1 MNEPFMPQR
10 RFFWPLVI
18 SLIVG
23 SIGALTIL
31 SLLSPRRVQTQP
43 PNQSPPSTTRERV
56 SALGRL
62 EPQGEVIYLSA
73 PASLEGARVERLLV
87 KLGDRVKT
95 GQLIAILDNR
105 DRLQAAEKE
114 ARTQVKLAKA
124 ELNKIKLGAKVG
136 EINAQKAKS
145 EGLKAELAGQM
156 ATQSAT
162 IARIG
167 AELNNAQT
175 ECRRYE
181 KLFLEGA
188 ISASERDNICI
199 KDATFREQLAEAQ
212 ANRQRTINT
221 LKQEISSASGTLT
234 EIAEVRPVD
243 VAIAQ
248 ANLEKA
254 QAYVQQAQANLNLAY
269 VKAPRSGQI
278 LKIHTYGGERVED
291 KGIVEL
297 GDTEQMY
304 VVAEIY
310 ETEIHGIKIGQI
322 ASITSKGLAGE
333 LTGKVAEI
341 GLQIAKKDVL
351 GTDPAADVDARVV
364 EVKIQLD
371 TAASAKVQGLT
382 NLQVNVVINL

>member
-1 MNEPFMPQR
+1 MKEPFIPQR

-31 SLLSPRRVQTQP
+31 FLLSPRRVQTQP

-114 ARTQVKLAKA
+114 ARTQVKLAQA

-248 ANLEKA
+248 ANLERA

-278 LKIHTYGGERVED
+278 LKIHTYGGERVEA

-310 ETEIHGIKIGQI
+310 ETDIHGIKIGQI

-333 LTGKVAEI
+333 LTGKVVEI

>member
-1 MNEPFMPQR
+1 
-10 RFFWPLVI
+10 
-18 SLIVG
+18 
-23 SIGALTIL
+23 
-31 SLLSPRRVQTQP
+31 
-43 PNQSPPSTTRERV
+43 
-56 SALGRL
+56 
-62 EPQGEVIYLSA
+62 VIYLSA

-248 ANLEKA
+248 ANLERA

-278 LKIHTYGGERVED
+278 LKIHTYGGERVEA

-310 ETEIHGIKIGQI
+310 ETDIHGIKIGQT

-333 LTGKVAEI
+333 LTGKVVEI

>member
-43 PNQSPPSTTRERV
+43 PNQSPLSTTRERV

-114 ARTQVKLAKA
+114 ARTQVKLAQA

-248 ANLEKA
+248 ANLERA

-278 LKIHTYGGERVED
+278 LKIHTYGGERVEA

-310 ETEIHGIKIGQI
+310 ETDIHGIKIGQT

-333 LTGKVAEI
+333 LTGKVVEI

>member
-1 MNEPFMPQR
+1 MNKPFTPQR
-10 RFFWPLVI
+10 RFFCPLVI

-23 SIGALTIL
+23 SIGALSIL
-31 SLLSPRRVQTQP
+31 SLLSPRRVQMQP
-43 PNQSPPSTTRERV
+43 PTQSAPSISRERV

-62 EPQGEVIYLSA
+62 EPKGEVIYLSA

-87 KLGDRVKT
+87 KLGDRLKT

-114 ARTQVKLAKA
+114 ARTQVKLAQA

-136 EINAQKAKS
+136 EINAQKAKIES
-145 EGLKAELAGQM
+145 LKAELAGQM

-167 AELNNAQT
+167 AKLNNAQT

-248 ANLEKA
+248 ANLERA

-278 LKIHTYGGERVED
+278 LKIHTYGGERVEA

-310 ETEIHGIKIGQI
+310 ETDIHGIKIGQT

-333 LTGKVAEI
+333 LTGKVVEI